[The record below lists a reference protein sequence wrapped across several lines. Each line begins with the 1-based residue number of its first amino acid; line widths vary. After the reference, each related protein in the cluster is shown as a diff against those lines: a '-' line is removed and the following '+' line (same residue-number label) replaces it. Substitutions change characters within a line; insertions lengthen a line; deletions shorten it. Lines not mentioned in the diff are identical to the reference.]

1 MDLITI
7 FILKNMKIQ
16 KTNGEFMLLPTFNVD
31 HWFTPELHMY
41 QKVYTI
47 GWLIWFVRWTSNKVG
62 FDFETQ
68 GYENY
73 F

>member
-1 MDLITI
+1 
-7 FILKNMKIQ
+7 MKIR
-16 KTNGEFMLLPTFNVD
+16 KTKGEFMLLPTFSIDN
-31 HWFTPELHMY
+31 WFMPEIHMS

-47 GWLIWFVRWTSNKVG
+47 GWLIWFARWTGNKVG

-68 GYENY
+68 DYESD

>member
-1 MDLITI
+1 
-7 FILKNMKIQ
+7 MKIQ
-16 KTNGEFMLLPTFNVD
+16 KTNCEFMLLPIFNTD
-31 HWFTPELHMY
+31 NWHIHELNAM

-47 GWLIWFVRWTSNKVG
+47 GWLMWFVRWTGNKVR

>member
-1 MDLITI
+1 
-7 FILKNMKIQ
+7 MKIQ
-16 KTNGEFMLLPTFNVD
+16 KTKGEFMLLPIFNGD
-31 HWFTPELHMY
+31 NWFMPELNMY

-62 FDFETQ
+62 FDLETQ
-68 GYENY
+68 GYESY

>member
-1 MDLITI
+1 
-7 FILKNMKIQ
+7 MKIQ
-16 KTNGEFMLLPTFNVD
+16 KTKGEFMLLPIFNTD
-31 HWFTPELHMY
+31 NWFMPELNMY

-62 FDFETQ
+62 FDLETQ
-68 GYENY
+68 GYESY

>member
-1 MDLITI
+1 
-7 FILKNMKIQ
+7 MKIQ

-31 HWFTPELHMY
+31 NWFTPELYMC

-62 FDFETQ
+62 FDLETQ
-68 GYENY
+68 GYESD

>member
-1 MDLITI
+1 
-7 FILKNMKIQ
+7 
-16 KTNGEFMLLPTFNVD
+16 MLLPTFNVD

-47 GWLIWFVRWTSNKVG
+47 GWLIWFVRWTSNKIG

>member
-1 MDLITI
+1 
-7 FILKNMKIQ
+7 MKIQ
-16 KTNGEFMLLPTFNVD
+16 KTKGEFMLLPIFNSD
-31 HWFTPELHMY
+31 NWFMPELNMY

-62 FDFETQ
+62 FDLETQ
-68 GYENY
+68 GYESN

>member
-1 MDLITI
+1 
-7 FILKNMKIQ
+7 MKIQ